1 MDVYEEV
8 RRVVIDLY
16 YEQKKQILLKTGDGE
31 ADKGEEDGKV
41 EDDKKYEGIL
51 EELQQNAELIADEDH
66 ADEFVLKL
74 TAIHDDWGKKRAG
87 KRAKEAKDK
96 KEAEKNRENMGAQE
110 RARVDE

>member
-1 MDVYEEV
+1 MRKTEEMFKEYGAWRSKLETIETKMREEAEHWKGAAEKLQREGDVYEEV

-51 EELQQNAELIADEDH
+51 EELQLNADLIE
-66 ADEFVLKL
+66 
-74 TAIHDDWGKKRAG
+74 
-87 KRAKEAKDK
+87 
-96 KEAEKNRENMGAQE
+96 
-110 RARVDE
+110 

>member
-1 MDVYEEV
+1 M
-8 RRVVIDLY
+8 
-16 YEQKKQILLKTGDGE
+16 
-31 ADKGEEDGKV
+31 
-41 EDDKKYEGIL
+41 
-51 EELQQNAELIADEDH
+51 
-66 ADEFVLKL
+66 LKL

>member
-1 MDVYEEV
+1 M
-8 RRVVIDLY
+8 VIDLY
-16 YEQKKQILLKTGDGE
+16 YEQKKQILLKKGDGE

-51 EELQQNAELIADEDH
+51 EELQLNADLIDEW

-87 KRAKEAKDK
+87 KRAKELKEK
-96 KEAEKNRENMGAQE
+96 KEAEKSRENMGAHE
-110 RARVDE
+110 RARADEAAKAE